1 MKSRVVFQLANG
13 FVAALLLTACAKSG
27 QNKPLT
33 VASPPPAVVQAAP
46 APQPLLPVL
55 KPGTKKRAPA
65 KPRLDVE
72 ATAPAG
78 DAPLQAETG
87 GGTVSPGAADAKAA
101 TPSEVDILLGQ
112 VPPAPPLVAP
122 QMIPAEPEPVETA
135 SAPADLSVDGS
146 PDDLRGQTEIQVIN
160 QLGSPVS
167 TRAEGTSTIWSY
179 KSGDC
184 GLDVY
189 FFLDV
194 ADNQRRALSYEFNPN
209 RADGG
214 AQQRCYLALKSAAGH

>member
-27 QNKPLT
+27 QDRPLT
-33 VASPPPAVVQAAP
+33 VAPPPPAPVAAAP
-46 APQPLLPVL
+46 APEPLLPVL

-65 KPRLDVE
+65 KPRLDAEE
-72 ATAPAG
+72 AASAG
-78 DAPLQAETG
+78 SAPLQAEAG
-87 GGTVSPGAADAKAA
+87 GGTVSPGAAGSQGAVPD
-101 TPSEVDILLGQ
+101 EVDILLGQ

-122 QMIPAEPEPVETA
+122 QVIPAEPEPVETA
-135 SAPADLSVDGS
+135 SAPADGPMDSS

-179 KSGDC
+179 KAADC

-209 RADGG
+209 RADSS